1 MTAHN
6 YSLYDKRSSYR
17 FPVKDSSA
25 AVLMAPGNI
34 VSYCL
39 LDVSKTGLAFCYN
52 GRADRNEI
60 LNNAVVTFL
69 AENSRSVDIS
79 VQIVSDTKLNEDAL
93 WLPTK
98 EDRSNVPYLRRCGV
112 RFNSLSP
119 HQEDILNT
127 YIENLKMN

>member
-1 MTAHN
+1 MTVHN
-6 YSLYDKRSSYR
+6 YSLRDKRSSYR

-25 AVLMAPGNI
+25 AVLMTSGNI

-60 LNNAVVTFL
+60 MNNTVVTFL

-79 VQIVSDTKLNEDAL
+79 VQIVSDKKLNKDAL

-112 RFNSLSP
+112 KFNSLSP